1 MTTAEESKV
10 VDAKVVLLGALGVGK
25 TSLITRYSQKKFVG
39 TTSPTIGASFTT
51 LRVNVGD
58 ARVRIQLWDTAGQER
73 FRAMAP
79 LYYRK
84 ANAAIVAYDITSIS
98 SFEAMKQWVL
108 ELRRNVEEA
117 IVLVLVGNKCD
128 LMQHRAVDRDMAEKY
143 ARDVGAYFSECSA
156 LSNEGIDEM
165 FRHLALRIVE
175 SEEKA
180 AASRQNHV
188 DPGSI
193 PTDPSLYG
201 SLDTFTL
208 SKTLR
213 IDRLSSTNEDINPS
227 SSSCSC

>member
-1 MTTAEESKV
+1 MTTAEEPKL

-25 TSLITRYSQKKFVG
+25 TSIITRYSQKKFIG

-51 LRVNVGD
+51 LRVNVGN

-84 ANAAIVAYDITSIS
+84 ANAAILAYDITSPS
-98 SFEAMKQWVL
+98 SYEAMKQWVI

-128 LMQHRAVDRDMAEKY
+128 LMQHRAVDPAEAEKY
-143 ARDVGAYFSECSA
+143 ARDVGAHFFECSA
-156 LSNEGIDEM
+156 LSNAGIDEM
-165 FRHLALRIVE
+165 FRQLALHIVE

-180 AASRQNHV
+180 AASRQNQV
-188 DPGSI
+188 DFNSI

-213 IDRLSSTNEDINPS
+213 IDRLSTTQEDIKPS
-227 SSSCSC
+227 SSCFC

>member
-1 MTTAEESKV
+1 MTTAEESKL

-25 TSLITRYSQKKFVG
+25 TSLITRYSQKKFIG

-51 LRVNVGD
+51 LRVNVGN
-58 ARVRIQLWDTAGQER
+58 AKVRIQLWDTAGQER

-84 ANAAIVAYDITSIS
+84 ANAAIVAYDITSVS

-117 IVLVLVGNKCD
+117 YCPG
-128 LMQHRAVDRDMAEKY
+128 
-143 ARDVGAYFSECSA
+143 SECSA

-165 FRHLALRIVE
+165 FRLLALRIIE

-180 AASRQNHV
+180 SASRENHV
-188 DPGSI
+188 DPNSI
-193 PTDPSLYG
+193 VTDPSLYG

-213 IDRLSSTNEDINPS
+213 IDRLSSTHEDIKS

>member
-1 MTTAEESKV
+1 MTTAEESKL

-25 TSLITRYSQKKFVG
+25 TSLITRYSQKKFIG

-51 LRVNVGD
+51 LRVNVGT
-58 ARVRIQLWDTAGQER
+58 AKVRIQLWDTAGQER

-84 ANAAIVAYDITSIS
+84 ANAAIVAYDITSAS

-128 LMQHRAVDRDMAEKY
+128 LMQHRVVHREVAEKY

-165 FRHLALRIVE
+165 FRLLALRIIE

-180 AASRQNHV
+180 SASRENHV
-188 DPGSI
+188 DPNSI
-193 PTDPSLYG
+193 VTDPSLYG

-213 IDRLSSTNEDINPS
+213 IDRLSSTHEDIKL

>member
-1 MTTAEESKV
+1 MTTVEEPKI

-25 TSLITRYSQKKFVG
+25 TSIITRYSQKKFVG

-84 ANAAIVAYDITSIS
+84 ANAAILAYDITSPS
-98 SFEAMKQWVL
+98 SFEAMKQWVI

-128 LMQHRAVDRDMAEKY
+128 LVQHRAVGREVAEKF
-143 ARDVGAYFSECSA
+143 AREVGGHFLECSA

-165 FRHLALRIVE
+165 FRLLALQIIE
-175 SEEKA
+175 SEEKI

-188 DPGSI
+188 DPSSI
-193 PTDPSLYG
+193 PTDSSFYG

-213 IDRLSSTNEDINPS
+213 IDRLSSTHDELKPS
-227 SSSCSC
+227 SSGCSC